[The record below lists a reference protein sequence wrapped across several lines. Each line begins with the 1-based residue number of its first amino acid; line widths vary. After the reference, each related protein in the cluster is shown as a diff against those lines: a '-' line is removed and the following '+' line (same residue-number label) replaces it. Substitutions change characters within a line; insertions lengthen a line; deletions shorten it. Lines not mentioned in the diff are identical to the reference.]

1 MENLEKPDLLY
12 HSVNKRMDHAIYTD
26 IQNIFN
32 FFFTSG
38 FLKRFGE
45 NCGIFFKKTSI
56 IN

>member
-12 HSVNKRMDHAIYTD
+12 HIVNKRMDHTIYTD